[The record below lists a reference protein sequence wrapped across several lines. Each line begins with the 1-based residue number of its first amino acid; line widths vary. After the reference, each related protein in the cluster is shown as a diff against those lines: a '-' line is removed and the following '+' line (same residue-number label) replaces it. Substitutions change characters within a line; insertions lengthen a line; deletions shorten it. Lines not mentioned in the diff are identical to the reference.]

1 MKKGVLL
8 VLAFSLLNC
17 SSGDLQIETLDFNA
31 ASIQHCG
38 SLTTSTQVFFKL
50 NDREALILELQSG
63 LLQNAPSENTISSAI
78 PSQSQLRY
86 RAFSGTVDSG
96 YFCDDIP
103 PVDPVVIEEISA
115 AEGNVLISTVQ
126 NPSDTTQFEH
136 TISLEGVSF
145 VNAAGERLTNL
156 ALEDFGQIITA
167 ED

>member
-1 MKKGVLL
+1 MKKGILL
-8 VLAFSLLNC
+8 VFAVSLLNC

-31 ASIQHCG
+31 ASIQYCG
-38 SLTTSTQVFFKL
+38 SLSTATQVFFKL

-63 LLQNAPSENTISSAI
+63 LLQNTPSENTISSAI

-96 YFCDDIP
+96 YFCDVVP

-126 NPSDTTQFEH
+126 NPSDTTQFTH

-156 ALEDFGQIITA
+156 ALEDFGEIITS